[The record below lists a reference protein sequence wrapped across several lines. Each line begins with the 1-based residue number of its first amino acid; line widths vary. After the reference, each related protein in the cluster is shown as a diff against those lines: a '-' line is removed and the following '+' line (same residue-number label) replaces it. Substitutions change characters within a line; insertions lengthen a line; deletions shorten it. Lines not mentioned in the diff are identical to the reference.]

1 MYQARIGGPRPPPYF
16 CGPCL
21 PAARRLAG
29 GEPIYTLLGRPLPG
43 QAPTWAPPLAA
54 QAAPLCT
61 LNGTNEND
69 TYGKYSSPSSSL
81 TSAILS
87 P

>member
-1 MYQARIGGPRPPPYF
+1 MCQARIGGPRPPPYF

-29 GEPIYTLLGRPLPG
+29 GGKPIYNLLGRPLPG
-43 QAPTWAPPLAA
+43 QAPTWAPLPAA
-54 QAAPLCT
+54 QAPLGT
-61 LNGTNEND
+61 LNGVNEND